1 MKKTNQVSKKKL
13 FEYLMAPFFI
23 LFVAILILIF
33 ILGKISSGY
42 LIIPLFMSFFLF
54 SSFSKE
60 TKLPKL
66 IRVYYF
72 IVSVPLVF
80 IPIYSFIIH
89 F

>member
-13 FEYLMAPFFI
+13 FEYLIAPFFI

-33 ILGKISSGY
+33 ILGKTSNGY
-42 LIIPLFMSFFLF
+42 LIIPLFMSLFLF

-66 IRVYYF
+66 IRIYYF
-72 IVSVPLVF
+72 IISVPLVF